1 MLVEQAA
8 AAYRQWTARDMPRG
22 AVFDALRAD

>member
-8 AAYRQWTARDMPRG
+8 AAYRQWTGRAMPTD
-22 AVFDALRAD
+22 AVYEALR